1 VIAEED
7 KIRFISMI
15 NSKPIKPHY
24 LELIPA
30 KNFAKKEQEA

>member
-1 VIAEED
+1 
-7 KIRFISMI
+7 MI
-15 NSKPIKPHY
+15 DSKPIKPHY